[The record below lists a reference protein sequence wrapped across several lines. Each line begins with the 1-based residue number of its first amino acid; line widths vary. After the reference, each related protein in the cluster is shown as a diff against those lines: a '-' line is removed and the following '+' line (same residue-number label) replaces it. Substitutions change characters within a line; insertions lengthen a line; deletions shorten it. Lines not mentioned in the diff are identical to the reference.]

1 MKCARPN
8 CPNNVKPG
16 RDQGLCSKH
25 YQLSP
30 LRGYVPA
37 DRTRERLALLRSRG
51 ITVDMLVASGVS
63 TWGQHLIETN
73 ERVQRSTEAKVLGI
87 PVPTELIPTGAY
99 INGVGTRRRLQA
111 LVAIGWTQRL
121 IGQELGVVQSRV
133 KALTHQD
140 GVTARVAFEVRD
152 VFDRLSMTIGPSN
165 PTRIRA
171 AAKGWL
177 PPLAWDDIDNPD
189 EVPDLGADRR
199 ASFMERYEEFRDH
212 IGLADRQIAER
223 MGIQLNSLQV
233 AISREK
239 RKRAA

>member
-8 CPNNVKPG
+8 CPNAASPG
-16 RDQGLCSKH
+16 RDRGLCTKH
-25 YQLSP
+25 YRSSP
-30 LRGYVPA
+30 LRGYVPV

-51 ITVDMLVASGVS
+51 VTVDMIVASGIS
-63 TWGQHLIETN
+63 TWGLRLIETN
-73 ERVQRSTEAKVLGI
+73 HRVQRSTESKMLAI
-87 PVPTELIPTGAY
+87 PVPVELIPTGAY

-121 IGQELGVVQSRV
+121 IGLELGVVQSRV

-152 VFDRLSMTIGPSN
+152 VFDRLSMTVGPSN
-165 PTRIRA
+165 QTRIRA

-199 ASFMERYEEFRDH
+199 ASFMERYEECRDH
-212 IGLADRQIAER
+212 VGLADWQIAER
-223 MGIQLNSLQV
+223 MGIQLDSLQV

-239 RKRAA
+239 RKRAS

>member
-1 MKCARPN
+1 MKCARPK
-8 CPNNVKPG
+8 CPNAAQPG
-16 RDQGLCSKH
+16 RDRGMCTKH
-25 YQLSP
+25 YRVSP
-30 LRGYVPA
+30 LRGYVPV
-37 DRTRERLALLRSRG
+37 DQTRDRLALLRSRG
-51 ITVDMLVASGVS
+51 VTVDMIVASGIS
-63 TWGQHLIETN
+63 TWCLRLIETN
-73 ERVQRSTEAKVLGI
+73 SRVQRSTEAKMLAI

-99 INGVGTRRRLQA
+99 INGAGTRRRLQA

-152 VFDRLSMTIGPSN
+152 VFDRLAMTVGPSN
-165 PTRIRA
+165 PTRVRA

-177 PPLAWDDIDNPD
+177 PPLAWDDIDDPN
-189 EVPDLGADRR
+189 EVPDLGTDRR
-199 ASFMERYEEFRDH
+199 ASFIERYEECRDH

-223 MGIQLNSLQV
+223 LGIQLNSLQV

-239 RKRAA
+239 RMRTA